1 MNNLKTFAIITD
13 FGFDYSIASM
23 KALIYREFKRAN
35 IIDIDHSI
43 EKFSIISAAFIINSV
58 YRYFPKGT
66 IFICVIDPGVGT
78 KRDIIYLN
86 IDGYHFIGPN
96 NGIFHYIIKNSSS
109 FKVKKINESSFL
121 SPSNTFHGRDIM
133 TPAAIEFSRK
143 NYSIFTDIEKSEVK
157 FINALEDNLSIIIY
171 SDNFGNIK
179 TNISSIK
186 KKFRLLSELK
196 ITINDRVFSA
206 IFLNTFSDVDPGKLI
221 CYEGSNE
228 TLEIAV
234 NLGSAK
240 DFLSAN
246 IGDKI
251 SIELKNKQ

>member
-1 MNNLKTFAIITD
+1 MSNKKTFAIITD

-23 KALIYREFKRAN
+23 KALIYQEFEGAN
-35 IIDIDHSI
+35 VVDIDHSI

-66 IFICVIDPGVGT
+66 IFICVIDPGVGG
-78 KRDIIYLN
+78 KRDIIYLE

-96 NGIFHYIIKNSSS
+96 NGIFHYIIKNATS
-109 FKVKKINESSFL
+109 FNIKKINELSFL
-121 SPSNTFHGRDIM
+121 GHSNTFHGRDVM
-133 TPAAIEFSRK
+133 TPAAIEFAKK
-143 NYSIFTDIEKSEVK
+143 NFSIFVDMKKTDVK
-157 FINALEDNLSIIIY
+157 FIKALENNLSIIIY

-179 TNISSIK
+179 TNIPSITK
-186 KKFRLLSELK
+186 HFDLASELK
-196 ITINDRVFSA
+196 IIIHDKVFQA
-206 IFLNTFSDVDPGKLI
+206 IFLNTFSDIEPGKLI
-221 CYEGSNE
+221 CYKGSNS

-234 NLGSAK
+234 NLGSAR

-251 SIELKNKQ
+251 SIELKNNY

>member
-1 MNNLKTFAIITD
+1 MNEIKNFAIITD

-23 KALIYREFKRAN
+23 KAIIYSVFSNAN

-58 YRYFPKGT
+58 YRYFPKET
-66 IFICVIDPGVGT
+66 IFICVIDPGVGG

-86 IDGYHFIGPN
+86 IDGRHFIGPN
-96 NGIFHYIIKNSSS
+96 NGIFHYIIKNSQS
-109 FKVKKINESSFL
+109 FEIKKISEFSFL
-121 SPSNTFHGRDIM
+121 SHSNTFHGRDIM
-133 TPAAIEFSRK
+133 TPAAIEFAK
-143 NYSIFTDIEKSEVK
+143 NNISIFSNIEKSKIK
-157 FINALEDNLSIIIY
+157 FIDDLENNLSIIIY

-179 TNISSIK
+179 TNIPSTENN
-186 KKFRLLSELK
+186 FDLSTELEVV
-196 ITINDRVFSA
+196 INNRIFPA
-206 IFLNTFSDVDPGKLI
+206 IFLNTFSDVEPGKLI
-221 CYEGSNE
+221 CYNGSNE

-234 NLGSAK
+234 NLGSAR

-251 SIELKNKQ
+251 SINLKK